1 MLPTARSIL
10 HYPTTPSFRADTQAW
25 LDVATGNY
33 STAERQALDAL
44 LGGLDAD
51 GILLLD
57 RLFLLHF
64 GDNAADSL
72 RCVVSRQSATSTGGT
87 PATFTRRQGWRG
99 NTSTTGFLDT
109 NWAPSTGVNLS
120 VNNAAIGCYLRENA
134 ANLNSFRVLMG
145 CVQGSAVN
153 NCTLGVQS
161 GNTETS
167 LRLNVTGS
175 PNQPASTVVPTP
187 GSYSSVSRASI
198 SEMIGR
204 RDSTELAIAVA
215 SSGLCSASMYL
226 LARNNNGVRDGAGT
240 HQIAMAHAG
249 GAQTT
254 AQNASF
260 RSRMNTFHTA
270 IGFS

>member
-1 MLPTARSIL
+1 MLPTVRSIF
-10 HYPTTPSFRADTQAW
+10 HYPTTPSYRADTQAW

-44 LGGLDAD
+44 LGGMDAD
-51 GILLLD
+51 GILAFD
-57 RLFLLHF
+57 RLYLLHF

-72 RCVVSRQSATSTGGT
+72 RCIVSLQSATSAGAT
-87 PATFTRRQGWRG
+87 PPTFTRRQGWRG
-99 NTSTTGFLDT
+99 NITTGFINT

-120 VNNAAIGCYLRENA
+120 VNNASIGGYLRENA
-134 ANLNSFRVLMG
+134 GNLNSFRVLLG
-145 CVQGSAVN
+145 CVQSSAVN

-161 GNTETS
+161 GNTETA

-187 GSYSSVSRASI
+187 GSYSSISRASS

-215 SSGLCSASMYL
+215 SSGLCNLSMYL
-226 LARNNNGVRDGAGT
+226 LARNNNGTRDGGGT
-240 HQIAMAHAG
+240 HQIAMAHMG

-254 AQNASF
+254 SQNASF